1 MKLTE
6 PLCGDV
12 PAHSLSLRSDSPAAL
27 GQALPLPLSPGSI
40 SLPPPPLCRFSALL
54 CLPLCP
60 PHQILFY
67 ICASLH
73 RLSVARLSP
82 QSCGLSPQ
90 SCGLCRKGRG
100 RSAGALSTPRGA
112 CRCVAHPLPRA
123 SSHGLGTGR
132 SGVCLAA
139 SSLPAARPAPGAAV
153 PPLTVQAGDKPFGR
167 PWRTFCRNP
176 SLEGCQSVFPPSVP
190 VGLKSPKLT
199 ILNPPSHLGVP
210 GWFRR
215 LKVSALAQVRISK
228 PWDRAPRQALSSA
241 GVCFP
246 LPLPLPVLCSL
257 CLSVLSVSLK

>member
-12 PAHSLSLRSDSPAAL
+12 PAHSFSLRSDSPAAL

-73 RLSVARLSP
+73 RLSVARS
-82 QSCGLSPQ
+82 SPQ

-139 SSLPAARPAPGAAV
+139 SSLPAARPAPGAAA

-167 PWRTFCRNP
+167 PWANVLP
-176 SLEGCQSVFPPSVP
+176 KP
-190 VGLKSPKLT
+190 VS
-199 ILNPPSHLGVP
+199 
-210 GWFRR
+210 
-215 LKVSALAQVRISK
+215 
-228 PWDRAPRQALSSA
+228 
-241 GVCFP
+241 
-246 LPLPLPVLCSL
+246 
-257 CLSVLSVSLK
+257 